1 MNKKKLIK
9 YVITNILVLVIIYLF
24 YLFGKRTCLI
34 YNLLGIPCPG
44 CGLTRAIV
52 CLLHGDVIN
61 SIKYNMLAIPVIII
75 YIVYSVWYIVDIV
88 NNKNTL
94 NSFIIK
100 NKKYIIILSIIIF
113 ILVLIRNLNNPLLY

>member
-34 YNLLGIPCPG
+34 YNLLEIPCPG